1 MGAALLFAGMACG
14 DTPTPPGPMD
24 SEVQPIDLPETAVS
38 ETEVP
43 ETEVSET
50 EVSETEVPDTDVVV
64 EPETTD
70 IPDIAPDPDVPPDPD
85 VFDVTDAPPTN
96 ADVIIEHH
104 FPNVELGP
112 DGAPMFQTTI
122 IDLPD
127 SFVTVEAQIKIRGDL
142 DNFPM
147 AFMTFMVETDSQLK
161 QCGNVSGLPQKPNN
175 KLDDTYRIAWP
186 QPVNI
191 DKNSVFFP
199 PSAPF
204 DFQELPCADLFQ
216 GKKSITIGML
226 GIGIHTPGSG
236 GNQGPNACGGAGCPN
251 DAIVTL
257 VFKQEATIIEDVGT
271 FPDTVPDTVPDTEP
285 PPPPPTGE
293 GTCGQPTPFELSLSD
308 PMISIGQPGSVLHKV
323 PWPPI
328 YSVCATSK
336 PPNALE
342 YFYQMNLTDYGFLT
356 VSMQTDPQPWPVN
369 QYFLDLQLNCDVGL
383 QCGKSSQDLKGVASP
398 GNYLVGIT
406 LAPPFEVYPPN
417 ETDWMFN
424 LQAELTPL
432 DWGFSEEIVSG
443 SELQVAFNNTP
454 MATRDG
460 AGDLHAVWALGGI
473 AQHGTKGSLSANWT
487 IQNLPQL
494 MGGSA
499 VKPTLVNTNGSTLL
513 AAYAEKSATN
523 PPAAAVLQSL
533 DSGVTWSAPL
543 QLSATD
549 VGVETLSLYGYSF
562 PDGTPGGV
570 VAWHDPGTGDAVV
583 STWQGGP
590 WDASG
595 WSTPVA
601 VDSGPAASRDVSL
614 GGLGELVLVVW
625 EDDRAAY
632 KQIFRAV
639 SLAGGQVWGPDDAI
653 GVYQTGS
660 KASAGGDPSVA
671 IAANGEAFI
680 AYQHQNKTYL
690 VRSVDQG
697 ETFKKQLTLGNG
709 LFARV
714 AVNDV
719 SEGIVTWEHF
729 AGNMLDDSQ
738 KTVGTAFS
746 FDSFTDAFGPHFMKD
761 SASAT
766 GRIMAS
772 STVSDAW
779 TDVFWIDVTGPERA
793 LVHRAM
799 KLP

>member
-1 MGAALLFAGMACG
+1 
-14 DTPTPPGPMD
+14 
-24 SEVQPIDLPETAVS
+24 
-38 ETEVP
+38 
-43 ETEVSET
+43 
-50 EVSETEVPDTDVVV
+50 VSETEVPDTDVVV